1 MYTSCNED
9 KNIKNTAQI
18 YLSNHGSAWNVH
30 FDDNPQKITNWAASR
45 PQLSYFMSVYTT
57 HKLTTNF
64 TVISCPTD
72 KRAIT

>member
-9 KNIKNTAQI
+9 NNIKNTAQI

-30 FDDNPQKITNWAASR
+30 FDDIPQKKTNWAASAVK
-45 PQLSYFMSVYTT
+45 LFYVTVYAT
-57 HKLTTNF
+57 HKLTNNF